1 MLRKEYPEIVGT
13 EAARKV
19 STARFDDRQIAS
31 DRISSVQYLKFQ
43 LSPEQIR
50 RWKEGAKLAA
60 DHPSYC
66 AERALREAEIE
77 ELAADLT

>member
-1 MLRKEYPEIVGT
+1 MGGT
-13 EAARKV
+13 EAASRL

-50 RWKEGAKLAA
+50 RWKEGAKLTA
-60 DHPSYC
+60 DHPNYR
-66 AERALREAEIE
+66 AERVLREAEIE
-77 ELAADLT
+77 ELAADLA